1 MRRGKV
7 ARITAETDIE
17 LNLNLDGRGK
27 YANDTGCGFLNHM
40 LDLFA
45 KHGRFDLSAVCKGD
59 TWVDDH
65 HTVEDVAIALGTA
78 FKEALGDKRGIKRYG
93 YSIIPMDETLMLCSV
108 DISGRTYLNF
118 DVEITTQKVGSFDTE
133 LVKEFMLAFAR
144 SLELNLHFK
153 MLAGENT
160 HHIIEAV
167 FKSFGRAMAEAV
179 CIDED
184 YSDEIPSTK
193 GIL

>member
-27 YANDTGCGFLNHM
+27 YANDTGCGFLHHM

-93 YSIIPMDETLMLCSV
+93 YSVIPMDETLMLCSV

-118 DVEITTQKVGSFDTE
+118 DVEITAQKVGSFDTE

-144 SLELNLHFK
+144 SLELNIHFK

-184 YSDEIPSTK
+184 YADEIPSTK